1 MRCRRCQYST
11 RDPRNLEMHVE
22 RHERMNEATREA
34 GTELST
40 DAALRATTEAALK
53 MMVANQ
59 TQPGAFVQTIYR
71 SEHVR
76 ARFIWGVEGA
86 NLIQPVSFSCEF
98 VACSDLS
105 GFLSSYI
112 DTCHV
117 DISTP
122 ESPHT
127 RRLNH

>member
-1 MRCRRCQYST
+1 MLRCRRCQYST

-59 TQPGAFVQTIYR
+59 
-71 SEHVR
+71 VR
-76 ARFIWGVEGA
+76 DLAKHYCQDMRCKSVVWPTRGGGVTRG
-86 NLIQPVSFSCEF
+86 LDPTR
-98 VACSDLS
+98 
-105 GFLSSYI
+105 GFCADHLQ
-112 DTCHV
+112 V
-117 DISTP
+117 
-122 ESPHT
+122 
-127 RRLNH
+127 